1 MNRRQLMVSFGAT
14 LACTAGHLKAQA
26 NPKRIGMMSA
36 LPGNDP
42 ETVVRMALLRQTL
55 AEAGWTDGQNLTIEF
70 GWYGSD
76 LNAAQDLAR
85 KFIDSR
91 IDVILANGAPALDA
105 LTKLRATLP
114 IVFVLVT
121 NPVGAGY
128 VSNMSRP
135 GANITGFST
144 FEPELAGK
152 WLQLLREVVPK
163 MRHVNML
170 LEPKYPSFDSLWHA
184 IAEIAPSLGIVP
196 KAAFTS
202 NVREIELALAE
213 IAKQE
218 NPGLIV
224 APNPVS
230 TTNRK
235 RILELA
241 NAKGIPTICPYRFY
255 LKEGALITYG
265 FRPIEQFKRAADY
278 VDRILRG
285 EKAGDLPVQAPN
297 VFELGLNLRTA
308 KAMGLTFPRPL
319 LIAADEVSD

>member
-1 MNRRQLMVSFGAT
+1 MNRRQFVACFGAA
-14 LACTAGHLKAQA
+14 LAGSTGTGQAQTDS
-26 NPKRIGMMSA
+26 KRIGMLSA
-36 LPGNDP
+36 LPRTDP
-42 ETVVRMALLRQTL
+42 ETEVRLGLFRKTL
-55 AEAGWTDGQNLTIEF
+55 AEAGWIDGQNLTIEF

-76 LNAAQDLAR
+76 LNAAQDLAL
-85 KFIDSR
+85 KFIDTQV
-91 IDVILANGAPALDA
+91 DVILANGAPALDA

-152 WLQLLREVVPK
+152 WLQLLRQVVPN

-170 LEPKYPSFDSLWHA
+170 LEPKYPSFDSLWRA
-184 IAEIAPSLGIVP
+184 IAELAPSQGIVP
-196 KAAFTS
+196 RPAFTS
-202 NVREIELALAE
+202 NVQEIELALME
-213 IAKQE
+213 IARQD

-230 TTNRK
+230 TTNRT

-241 NAKGIPTICPYRFY
+241 NANGIPTICPYRFY
-255 LKEGALITYG
+255 LKEGALMTYG
-265 FRPIEQFKRAADY
+265 FRPIEQFRRAADY
-278 VDRILRG
+278 VARILRG

-297 VFELGLNLRTA
+297 VFELGLNVRTA
-308 KAMGLTFPRPL
+308 KAMGLSFPGPL
-319 LIAADEVSD
+319 LVAADEIVE